1 MRSIAYSNKI
11 AYGVDPM
18 GSCGRSSHY
27 RRGGRRGGRSP
38 LRFPQLTPSVNVA
51 ITISVAT
58 RHRRGIAALER
69 GAAYSGTGLT
79 PVSFLTIE
87 VSDLRWNTRRE
98 GLFAD
103 AVCLR
108 RVNAMYFRIHS
119 ITLHDKV
126 AL

>member
-58 RHRRGIAALER
+58 RHRRGIAALLNV
-69 GAAYSGTGLT
+69 ALPIPTGLASL
-79 PVSFLTIE
+79 PLL
-87 VSDLRWNTRRE
+87 D
-98 GLFAD
+98 
-103 AVCLR
+103 
-108 RVNAMYFRIHS
+108 Y
-119 ITLHDKV
+119 
-126 AL
+126 